1 MKSAPRSTVHLCGRD
16 VPRPGHVCAFFDS
29 RDEEYATILPY
40 IREGIAEG
48 DEVINVLDAARLSDH
63 RARLTVGGIQE
74 HKDHVTIASSEETY
88 FTDGRFEMER
98 MVAFLQNRLV
108 AAKADGRRVRTAGW
122 MDWIHREAPGT
133 ERVMEYEA
141 RVNRLVPTFDCT
153 FLCVYD
159 LARLNGGMVADI
171 LATHPWAI
179 INGDIRQNPFFVPPD
194 QFLDQMLAR
203 QSPKHARE
211 A

>member
-1 MKSAPRSTVHLCGRD
+1 MQTAPRPTVHLCGRD

-29 RDEEYATILPY
+29 REEEYATLLPY
-40 IREGIAEG
+40 LREGLDDG
-48 DEVINVLDAARLSDH
+48 DEVINVLDAARLPDH
-63 RARLTVGGIQE
+63 RRRLTAAGIQE
-74 HKDHVTIASSEETY
+74 RKDNISIGSSEETY
-88 FTDGRFEMER
+88 FHEGRFEIER
-98 MVAFLQNRLV
+98 MVAFLQNRLI
-108 AAKADGRRVRTAGW
+108 AAKAEGRRVRTAGW

-133 ERVMEYEA
+133 ERAMEYEA
-141 RVNRLVPTFDCT
+141 RVNRLVPSFDCT
-153 FLCVYD
+153 FMCVYD

-194 QFLDQMLAR
+194 QYLSQVFAR
-203 QSPKHARE
+203 KRPAHARE